1 MNFRVPASI
10 PSLPDLAAIREA
22 ARRIAPHV
30 HRTPVVTSRT
40 LDRMTGARLW
50 FKCENLQRAGAF
62 KIRGAANAVLSL
74 SDEEAARGVVTHSS
88 GNHGAA
94 LALAASL
101 RGIPAWV
108 VMPEDAPRVKRAAV
122 EGYGATVV
130 PCEPTAAAREEAA
143 ARVREETG
151 AAMVHPYDDER
162 VIAGQGT
169 AALELLEQVAA
180 AEAPGWR
187 MGDGGTDGAG
197 PPLDLVVVPVGGGGL
212 AAGTAIAVAGA
223 APGVRVAGAEPA
235 AADDAARSLAAGRR
249 IPNPPGRVETLADGL
264 KASLS
269 ERTFRA
275 LADGLSAIATVD
287 EEAIAEAARTVWERM
302 KLVVEPSA
310 AVPVAALLAGALP
323 LPERADGGPAR
334 VGVILSG
341 GNADLDRLPWNRL

>member
-1 MNFRVPASI
+1 MNSRMPGSPDAT
-10 PSLPDLAAIREA
+10 SLPDFAAVREA

-50 FKCENLQRAGAF
+50 FKCENLQRGGAF

-74 SDEEAARGVVTHSS
+74 GEEEAARGVVTHSS

-94 LALAASL
+94 LALAASI

-130 PCEPTAAAREEAA
+130 LCEPTAEAREETA
-143 ARVREETG
+143 ARLREETG
-151 AAMVHPYDDER
+151 AELVHPYDDAR

-169 AALELLEQVAA
+169 AALELLEQVA
-180 AEAPGWR
+180 G
-187 MGDGGTDGAG
+187 
-197 PPLDLVVVPVGGGGL
+197 LDLVVVPVGGGGL

-223 APGVRVAGAEPA
+223 APGVRIAGAEPA

-249 IPNPPGRVETLADGL
+249 VANPPGRVETLADGL
-264 KASLS
+264 KAPLS

-275 LADGLSAIATVD
+275 LSAGLAAIVTVD
-287 EEAIAEAARTVWERM
+287 EDAIASATRTVFERM

-323 LPERADGGPAR
+323 LPERPDGEPAR
-334 VGVILSG
+334 VGVVLSG
-341 GNADLDRLPWNRL
+341 GNADLDRLPWNRVRKGVG